1 MTNFAINDVKL
12 RIILADNLLLLLLLL
27 LLYIQW

>member
-27 LLYIQW
+27 YIQW